1 VFLDRLR
8 TYSVLRFMDWMKT
21 NNSTVKSWS
30 ERTPLAYRT
39 WTKDSGAPIEVMIA
53 LANQV
58 GAHPWFNIP
67 AQADDAYV
75 QNFAQMVSASLNSK
89 LGVYLEYSNETW
101 NGQFTQCDYAW
112 SQSQLQGIQFP
123 EFLGMRTRAIGQVFK
138 SALGISRVVSVY
150 GAQAGASTWAV
161 STAMDYLKS
170 RYGTAGI
177 DAVAIAPYFG
187 LTPDPAEAG
196 RYTAMSLDAFI
207 AFVRSDILPGPVA
220 ATTKYATVA
229 TAYGLHLLAYEG
241 GQHMSGI
248 RGAEGIAELNS
259 LFYAFNRDTRIKQL
273 YLDYLASWKQGRG
286 ELFMHYQDVSKFNQ
300 WGSWGALEYV
310 GQPRSTAPKFDGIQT
325 FIEQNP
331 VWWTQ

>member
-1 VFLDRLR
+1 
-8 TYSVLRFMDWMKT
+8 
-21 NNSTVKSWS
+21 
-30 ERTPLAYRT
+30 
-39 WTKDSGAPIEVMIA
+39 
-53 LANQV
+53 
-58 GAHPWFNIP
+58 
-67 AQADDAYV
+67 
-75 QNFAQMVSASLNSK
+75 
-89 LGVYLEYSNETW
+89 
-101 NGQFTQCDYAW
+101 
-112 SQSQLQGIQFP
+112 
-123 EFLGMRTRAIGQVFK
+123 
-138 SALGISRVVSVY
+138 
-150 GAQAGASTWAV
+150 
-161 STAMDYLKS
+161 MDYLKS

-187 LTPDPAEAG
+187 LTPDPAEAAT
-196 RYTAMSLDAFI
+196 YTAMSLDTFI
-207 AFVRSDILPGPVA
+207 AFVRSNILPGPVA

-259 LFYAFNRDTRIKQL
+259 LFYAFNRDARMKQL